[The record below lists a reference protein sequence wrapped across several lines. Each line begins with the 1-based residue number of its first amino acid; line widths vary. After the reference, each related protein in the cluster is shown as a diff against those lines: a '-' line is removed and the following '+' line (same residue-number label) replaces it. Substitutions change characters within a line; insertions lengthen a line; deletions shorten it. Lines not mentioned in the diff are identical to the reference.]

1 MTFLPEGPRVQEKPS
16 RNEDEYFVKRDAE
29 LIKARR
35 EKLDEERRRRERAQH
50 HMKCPK
56 CGADLKEREMH
67 GVKVDA
73 CPECHGTWL
82 DQGEVALLAHHR
94 ESNVS
99 RVIADLLRVR
109 FR

>member
-1 MTFLPEGPRVQEKPS
+1 MTFLPEKGRVQEKPS
-16 RNEDEYFVKRDAE
+16 RNEDEYFVKLDAE

-35 EKLDEERRRRERAQH
+35 ERLDAERRARERAQH

-73 CPECHGTWL
+73 CPDCHGVWL
-82 DQGEVALLAHHR
+82 DQGEVELLAQHR

-99 RVIADLLRVR
+99 RVISDLLRVR

>member
-1 MTFLPEGPRVQEKPS
+1 MTFLPDKPRLQEKPS
-16 RNEDEYFVKRDAE
+16 RNEDEWFVKRDAE

-35 EKLDEERRRRERAQH
+35 DKLDEERRKRERAQH
-50 HMKCPK
+50 LMKCPK
-56 CGADLKEREMH
+56 CGQDLKEREMH

-73 CPECHGTWL
+73 CPDCHGIWL
-82 DQGEVALLAHHR
+82 DQGELELLSQHR

-99 RVIADLLRVR
+99 RVISDLLRVR